1 MKVCFRT
8 KKKITARESSISSST
23 QNMFNFA
30 EICGLFIAK
39 MMILLRL
46 KTTPTNLG
54 GCDICLIIVLFLL
67 LFISTFESFSDY
79 NSCVNE

>member
-46 KTTPTNLG
+46 KTTPSNLG
-54 GCDICLIIVLFLL
+54 GVIFTRQLSFFLL
-67 LFISTFESFSDY
+67 LFVSTFESFSDY